1 MGRTESVRPKHNHSH
16 RGTMRS
22 HTKLVA
28 VLAAGLVATAVLPIG
43 DAFGATAKT
52 TKKKATTKKKKT
64 TAKAAPT
71 TEAAPAP
78 APAAAASACSSKPDT
93 SLDKTYG
100 ADAGWTKWA
109 QECAE
114 SKPLKAS
121 GDPIVVGIQA
131 LEGDPAGTFP
141 EYRIAA
147 EAAVQYINNELGGIG
162 ADLAAGKAG
171 RPIKLEIC
179 KMAVNPT
186 DSTKCA
192 NEIAAKKPFIV
203 FSPLNF
209 FGNHFA
215 TYNAAK
221 IPVIVGTPITPADFT
236 SPGTFAIGGGG
247 GCLGVHTG
255 LIEFATKDLKGNKV
269 AVPWANTPPG
279 VFCYHDLEK
288 KPLQVLNGQ
297 TAAKDNPAALTKP
310 SLTHIGV
317 PILPGQADVTPQ
329 AQQVLDFK
337 PDVIV
342 FSAQGADCWTFVSA
356 LGKLGWTPSKIP
368 LVLSGACTDDVKAK
382 EAGELAKGI
391 YFVGSVPITQT
402 ANLKGL
408 LQDQS
413 KLYLSK
419 SDKYGAKD
427 EKFKGFATQ
436 GFLAMMNIWQ
446 LGTQASKG
454 NPAALTPQG
463 VEDAFAK
470 TSGHHAWGGSP
481 LECTA
486 APKPYISVCNSRV
499 TTTQWN
505 GSGYDLKRADYS
517 GLYLIKGTELD
528 FGR

>member
-1 MGRTESVRPKHNHSH
+1 
-16 RGTMRS
+16 MRIR
-22 HTKLVA
+22 TKLSAAVA
-28 VLAAGLVATAVLPIG
+28 VALLVATAVPG
-43 DAFGATAKT
+43 TGALAAKKT
-52 TKKKATTKKKKT
+52 TKKAAKKT
-64 TAKAAPT
+64 TAKKGAPT
-71 TEAAPAP
+71 TEAPTTQPTATPV
-78 APAAAASACSSKPDT
+78 AAAGPCASKPDVA
-93 SLDKTYG
+93 LDKTYG
-100 ADAGWTKWA
+100 VDAGWTKWA
-109 QECAE
+109 EDCAE
-114 SKPLKAS
+114 SKPLKAT

-131 LEGDPAGTFP
+131 LEGDPGGTFP

-147 EAAVQYINNELGGIG
+147 EAAVQYINNELGGVG
-162 ADLAAGKAG
+162 ADLGAGKAG

-192 NEIAAKKPFIV
+192 NELAAKKPFIV
-203 FSPLNF
+203 FSPINF

-221 IPVIVGTPITPADFT
+221 IPVIVGTPISPADFI

-255 LIEFATKDLKGNKV
+255 LIEFATKDLKGTKV
-269 AVPWANTPPG
+269 GVPWANTPPG

-297 TAAKDNPAALTKP
+297 SAAKDNEAALTKP
-310 SLTHIGV
+310 KLTHIGV

-342 FSAQGADCWTFVSA
+342 FSAQGADCWTFVNA
-356 LGKLGWTPSKIP
+356 LGKLGWTPAKIP
-368 LVLSGACTDDVKAK
+368 LVLSGACTDDNKAK
-382 EAGELAKGI
+382 EAGDLAKGI
-391 YFVGSVPITQT
+391 YFVGATPITQT

-408 LQDQS
+408 LQEQS
-413 KLYLSK
+413 KLYLAK

-427 EKFKGFATQ
+427 EKLKGFATQ

-454 NPAALTPQG
+454 NPGALTAQG
-463 VEDAFAK
+463 LEDAFAK
-470 TSGHHAWGGSP
+470 TERQHAWGGSP

-505 GSGYDLKRADYS
+505 GSGYDLKRADFS

>member
-1 MGRTESVRPKHNHSH
+1 MIRRSVLTAAVV
-16 RGTMRS
+16 G
-22 HTKLVA
+22 LVSVA
-28 VLAAGLVATAVLPIG
+28 LAAPTTSLAAT
-43 DAFGATAKT
+43 KT
-52 TKKKATTKKKKT
+52 TKKAAKKTTKK
-64 TAKAAPT
+64 A
-71 TEAAPAP
+71 AAPAP
-78 APAAAASACSSKPDT
+78 APAAPAPAPAAPAAGPCSAKIDT
-93 SLDKTYG
+93 TLDKTYG
-100 ADAGWTKWA
+100 LDAGWAKFA
-109 QECAE
+109 EDCAE
-114 SKPLKAS
+114 AKPLKAV

-131 LEGDPAGTFP
+131 LEGDPGGTFP

-162 ADLAAGKAG
+162 ADIGAGKAG

-179 KMAVNPT
+179 KMLINPT

-192 NEIAAKKPFIV
+192 NELAAKKPFVV

-221 IPVIVGTPITPADFT
+221 IPVIVGTPITPLDFT

-255 LIEFATKDLKGNKV
+255 LIEFATKDLNGTKV

-297 TAAKDNPAALTKP
+297 TSAKDNAAALTKP
-310 SLTHIGV
+310 KLTHIGV

-368 LVLSGACTDDVKAK
+368 LVLSGACTDDTKAK
-382 EAGELAKGI
+382 EAGDLAKGI
-391 YFVGSVPITQT
+391 YFVGATPITQT

-408 LQDQS
+408 LQEQS
-413 KLYLSK
+413 KLYLAK

-427 EKFKGFATQ
+427 EKTKGFATQ

-454 NPAALTPQG
+454 NPASLTAQG
-463 VEDAFAK
+463 LEDAFGK
-470 TSGHHAWGGSP
+470 TERHHAWGGSP

>member
-1 MGRTESVRPKHNHSH
+1 
-16 RGTMRS
+16 MRS
-22 HTKLVA
+22 QTKLVA
-28 VLAAGLVATAVLPIG
+28 ALAAALVATAVLPMSSAVG
-43 DAFGATAKT
+43 QTKT
-52 TKKKATTKKKKT
+52 TKKKATTKKKT
-64 TAKAAPT
+64 TAKKATAT
-71 TEAAPAP
+71 T
-78 APAAAASACSSKPDT
+78 APAAASAPAASGANPCSAKPDT
-93 SLDKTYG
+93 SLDATYG
-100 ADAGWTKWA
+100 TDAGWTKWA
-109 QECAE
+109 QDCAA
-114 SKPLKAS
+114 SKPLKAA
-121 GDPIVVGIQA
+121 GDPIVVGLQA

-162 ADLAAGKAG
+162 SDLAAGKAG

-221 IPVIVGTPITPADFT
+221 IPVLVGTPISPADFT
-236 SPGTFAIGGGG
+236 SAGTFAIGGGG

-255 LIEFATKDLKGNKV
+255 LIEFATKDLNGTKV

-288 KPLQVLNGQ
+288 KPLNVLNG
-297 TAAKDNPAALTKP
+297 TTVAKDNAAALTKP
-310 SLTHIGV
+310 KLTHIGV

-342 FSAQGADCWTFVSA
+342 FSAQGADCWTFVNA

-382 EAGELAKGI
+382 EAGDLAKGI
-391 YFVGSVPITQT
+391 YFVGATPITQT

-413 KLYLSK
+413 KVYLAK
-419 SDKYGAKD
+419 SDQYGAKD

-436 GFLAMMNIWQ
+436 GFLAMMNIWVV
-446 LGTQASKG
+446 GSTAAKG
-454 NPAALTPQG
+454 NPSSLTAQG
-463 VEDAFAK
+463 LEDAFAK
-470 TSGHHAWGGSP
+470 TERQHSWGGSP